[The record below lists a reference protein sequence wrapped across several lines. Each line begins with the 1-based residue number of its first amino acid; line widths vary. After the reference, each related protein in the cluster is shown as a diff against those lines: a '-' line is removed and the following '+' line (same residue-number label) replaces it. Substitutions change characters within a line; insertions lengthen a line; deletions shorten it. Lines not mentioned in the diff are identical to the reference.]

1 MAEDKGWIRV
11 LAWVPPS
18 VALIVAAVVGAGALA
33 GWKSYAPHTVDVTG
47 SAKKRIISDLAEWEA
62 HVTSTDADLVT
73 SFKRLGEQVDKTV
86 AFLEAKGVKKEEIR
100 TSAVSREEVYE
111 TTYEGTGED
120 RIERRVRTGYT
131 TGQAVIVRSTDVN
144 LVERLAREVTGLLD
158 QGVSIASYAPSY
170 YYTKLADVKIEQ
182 LAEASRD
189 ARTRAERTV
198 EAAAGGGRTLSLR
211 ELNMGVINVNPANS
225 TATSW
230 EGNNDTTSLEKDIIT
245 IIRCTFDLK

>member
-1 MAEDKGWIRV
+1 MADEKGWVRV

-18 VALIVAAVVGAGALA
+18 AALIVAAVVGAGALTE
-33 GWKSYAPHTVDVTG
+33 WKSYAPHTVDVTG
-47 SAKKRIISDLAEWEA
+47 SAKKRIVSDLAEWEA
-62 HVTSTDADLVT
+62 RVTSTDADLVT
-73 SFKRLGEQVDKTV
+73 SFKNLGAQVDKTV
-86 AFLEAKGVKKEEIR
+86 AFLKSKGVKDEEIH
-100 TSAVSREEVYE
+100 TSAVNRSEVYE

-120 RIERRVRTGYT
+120 RIQRRVRTGYT
-131 TGQAVIVRSTDVN
+131 TGQSVIVRSTDVS
-144 LVERLAREVTGLLD
+144 LVERLAREVTGLID
-158 QGVSIASYAPSY
+158 QGVSVDSYAPSY

-198 EAAAGGGRTLSLR
+198 EAAAGGARELSLR

-230 EGNNDTTSLEKDIIT
+230 DGNNDTTSLEKDIIT
-245 IIRCTFDLK
+245 IIHCTFDLK